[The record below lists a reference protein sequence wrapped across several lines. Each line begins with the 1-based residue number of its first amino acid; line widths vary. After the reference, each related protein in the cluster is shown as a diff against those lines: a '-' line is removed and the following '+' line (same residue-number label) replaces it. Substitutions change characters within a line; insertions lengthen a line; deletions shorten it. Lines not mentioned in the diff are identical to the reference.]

1 MDYALLDTIK
11 WLVEND
17 SIKFIGEGS
26 QLLKI
31 EWNKKYNTIAAYVL
45 IVLALGIAV
54 YQIFDNLPYFRDVWN
69 TIISLL
75 MPFILGFSFAYIFYP
90 ILNWMECTA
99 LPFITRYRF
108 TRRLYRSVGIL
119 LTVVLGISIIVVLFS
134 FIIPELFKSV
144 NGIISQITA
153 YAPNVEKFLTDF
165 LARFHMDEALAP
177 TISSITNSVEKFF
190 SQAFDL
196 LSKSLSSIINAT
208 ISTTINI
215 TSYVIN
221 IFVGVVIS
229 IYLWSSK
236 ETYFAQTKKLCYAY
250 MPKNFVDRAISLLHE
265 VNRIF
270 SGFISGKL
278 LDSVIIGILCYL
290 GMLLLDI
297 PFALLI
303 SVIVGV
309 TNIIP
314 YFGPFIGAIPSIL
327 LLLMVDPLKALW
339 FAIFVLVLQQVDG
352 NIIGPKILGDST
364 GLPAFWVIFSVTVF
378 GGFFGFFGM
387 LIGVPLFAVIYMLV
401 RRSVNQHL
409 SKKQLSASTA
419 DYASSENPLMRKGE
433 KVKKPAHHS
442 DKKQNKD

>member
-1 MDYALLDTIK
+1 M
-11 WLVEND
+11 
-17 SIKFIGEGS
+17 
-26 QLLKI
+26 KI
-31 EWNKKYNTIAAYVL
+31 EWNKKYNTIAVYVL
-45 IVLALGIAV
+45 IVLALSIAV
-54 YQIFDNLPYFRDVWN
+54 YQIFDNLPYFGGVWN
-69 TIISLL
+69 TIIGLM

-90 ILNWMECTA
+90 ILAWMERTA

-108 TRRLYRSVGIL
+108 TRRFYRSVGIL
-119 LTVVLGISIIVVLFS
+119 LTLVLGISIILILFS

-153 YAPNVEKFLTDF
+153 YAPNIERFLTDF
-165 LARFHMDEALAP
+165 LARFHMEETLAP
-177 TISSITNSVEKFF
+177 LVSSITSSVEKFF

-215 TSYVIN
+215 TSSVIN

-236 ETYFAQTKKLCYAY
+236 ETFFAQTKKLCYAY
-250 MPKNFVDRAISLLHE
+250 LPKNFVDRSISLLHD

-278 LDSVIIGILCYL
+278 LDSVIMGVLCYV

-339 FAIFVLVLQQVDG
+339 FAIFILVLQQVDG
-352 NIIGPKILGDST
+352 NVIGPKILGDST

-387 LIGVPLFAVIYMLV
+387 LIGVPLFAVIYMLI
-401 RRSVNQHL
+401 RRSVNDHL
-409 SKKQLSASTA
+409 SKKQLPVSTA
-419 DYASSENPLMRKGE
+419 DYASQENPLMHKGE
-433 KVKKPAHHS
+433 RIEKPVRHGNKTKK
-442 DKKQNKD
+442 KD